1 MPPTPDA
8 PHYLTVQEAAD
19 LLRVNPRTI
28 RNRIAAG
35 TLPAKKLA
43 DSRKLLLVDQK
54 DVLALLTDARP
65 EDAREKDTGE
75 NQQNEPAK

>member
-19 LLRVNPRTI
+19 LLRVSSRTI

-35 TLPAKKLA
+35 TLPAKKLS

-54 DVLALLTDARP
+54 DVLALLTDAHP
-65 EDAREKDTGE
+65 EDAGE
-75 NQQNEPAK
+75 EDAD

>member
-65 EDAREKDTGE
+65 EDAGDSEEGE
-75 NQQNEPAK
+75 DRIP